1 MKIILR
7 MIPALFTLV
16 VLIVTGSSQGKKNMR
31 IYISVDMEGIAGVV
45 TADQLLPAGFE
56 YERFRV
62 FMTDEVNVAIEGA
75 RAAGATEFVM
85 SYSHGNSQNLL
96 IDKLPKDVLLVRGS
110 PRPLSMM
117 EGIDNSFAGAMF
129 IGYHAST
136 NNKSGVRAHTM
147 SSALLTNISIDG
159 ISVPEAGFNAPI
171 AGQFGVPVIMITGDD
186 VIIKEAQA
194 LLGNIEGAAVKRAIG
209 FHSAE
214 SMTPEA
220 ARDLIRRK
228 AQDAVSRI
236 GDFKPYKV
244 RTPVQLDIS
253 FKNYRPSELLSYLS
267 IVERP
272 DSHSI
277 RFMAKD
283 MVEAQKF
290 LEFVTSYQP
299 DLAP

>member
-62 FMTDEVNVAIEGA
+62 FMTDEVNAAIEGA
-75 RAAGATEFVM
+75 RAAGATEFVI
-85 SYSHGNSQNLL
+85 SDSHGNSQNLL

-159 ISVPEAGFNAPI
+159 ISVPEAGFNAAI

-267 IVERP
+267 IVERT

>member
-1 MKIILR
+1 MKVILR
-7 MIPALFTLV
+7 LIPALFALV

-62 FMTDEVNVAIEGA
+62 FMTDEVNAAIEGA
-75 RAAGATEFVM
+75 RAAGATEFVI
-85 SYSHGNSQNLL
+85 SDSHGNSQNLL

-159 ISVPEAGFNAPI
+159 VSVPEAGFNAAI

-186 VIIKEAQA
+186 VIIKEAQV

-244 RTPVQLDIS
+244 STPVQLDIS

-267 IVERP
+267 IVERT